1 MTSTVR
7 KYQKHSNH
15 QGELFDFYYLRSL
28 LNLMSN
34 NDEKFDDNTDGRMLF
49 DAIRKGKQHLV
60 RFILEASPGNIVNA
74 RDFNGKTPLIVACT
88 IKEEL
93 RRTSV
98 SRLLLFHGGDVNLA
112 DDNGRTPLSY
122 ACEKRC
128 NDLVEIFV
136 KHRDIDPDTTDD
148 KVQCTRKNVESQ
160 QPCNSPLLYCTM
172 VGNDIGTNSLVRHF
186 RRLGLKVDNGNK
198 EGFTPIVMAARNGF
212 ISCARILF
220 QQGQASLYVRDPVN
234 DMTVEELLEKNGFT
248 LDDLLPFERHQEA
261 KRRFK
266 KVITFAKFMKGLSS
280 TRQETGYDRSAFPR
294 RSLET
299 VTDIFDKERFPPP
312 RRSTLRS
319 LPLPPVK
326 LSPKT
331 KAKCKGKNS
340 LRRDQFVSK
349 PNGTAVIPAIGSERR
364 NNKGFH
370 NVGIQAC
377 ENFCMKD
384 SSESDNT
391 EVETCSEKEDE
402 ELDLEVTSDESI

>member
-1 MTSTVR
+1 MTTSLK
-7 KYQKHSNH
+7 KYQKPSN
-15 QGELFDFYYLRSL
+15 QRGELFDFFYIRSL
-28 LNLMSN
+28 VNLMSN
-34 NDEKFDDNTDGRMLF
+34 NEEKFDDDTDGRMLF

-128 NDLVEIFV
+128 NDLVEVFV

-148 KVQCTRKNVESQ
+148 KG
-160 QPCNSPLLYCTM
+160 NSPLLYCTM

-234 DMTVEELLEKNGFT
+234 NLTVEELLEKNGFT
-248 LDDLLPFERHQEA
+248 LDDLLPFERQQEA

-266 KVITFAKFMKGLSS
+266 KVITFAKLMKGLSS
-280 TRQETGYDRSAFPR
+280 SRQDTVYDRSAFPR
-294 RSLET
+294 RSLEP
-299 VTDIFDKERFPPP
+299 VTDKFDKERFPPP
-312 RRSTLRS
+312 RRSNLRS
-319 LPLPPVK
+319 VPLPPVK
-326 LSPKT
+326 LSPKVKT
-331 KAKCKGKNS
+331 KGKGKMS
-340 LRRDQFVSK
+340 LRRDRIVSK
-349 PNGTAVIPAIGSERR
+349 PNGTAVIPAICSERR
-364 NNKGFH
+364 SNKGFPS
-370 NVGIQAC
+370 VSIQAY
-377 ENFCMKD
+377 EKFCTKD
-384 SSESDNT
+384 SSDSDNT
-391 EVETCSEKEDE
+391 EVETCSENDE
-402 ELDLEVTSDESI
+402 ESDLEITSDESI